1 MTAIDN
7 PDDARVDDCV
17 LDRIQAVPA
26 LVGNHEDFLIVTGLA
41 GTARD
46 IAALTDDGNHIYT
59 LAGAMG
65 AAAMVGFGLALA
77 QTERRVLVV
86 TGDGELLMN
95 VGALATIAVANPP
108 NLSIVCVDNGHYG
121 ETGYQKSHTSLGV
134 DLEKMAIGAGI
145 KATRTVTREDQIV
158 DAARFIRET
167 NGTAF
172 VCLRV
177 KATNPPSY
185 RRLLD
190 PAACRNRFRSALLG
204 RP

>member
-1 MTAIDN
+1 MNN
-7 PDDARVDDCV
+7 PDRTPIDDDA
-17 LDRIQAVPA
+17 LDRVQAVPA
-26 LVGNHEDFLIVTGLA
+26 LIGKHEDFLIVTGLA
-41 GTARD
+41 GTAKD
-46 IAALTDDGNHIYT
+46 IAALSDDGKHVYA

-65 AAAMVGFGLALA
+65 AAAMMGFGLALA
-77 QTERRVLVV
+77 QSERRVLVV

-121 ETGYQKSHTSLGV
+121 ETGYQKSPTSLGV

>member
-1 MTAIDN
+1 MSYPVNNST
-7 PDDARVDDCV
+7 VDDCV
-17 LDRIQAVPA
+17 LDRCQAVPA
-26 LVGNHEDFLIVTGLA
+26 LVGRHEDFLIVTGLA

-46 IAALTDDGNHIYT
+46 IAALTDDAAHIYAM
-59 LAGAMG
+59 AGAMG
-65 AAAMVGFGLALA
+65 AAAMMGFGLALA
-77 QTERRVLVV
+77 QPERRVLVV

-95 VGALATIAVANPP
+95 VGALATIAVANRP
-108 NLSIVCVDNGHYG
+108 NLSIICVDNGHYG

-134 DLEKMAIGAGI
+134 DLEKMAVGAGI
-145 KATRTVTREDQIV
+145 KTTRTVTREDEIV
-158 DAARFIRET
+158 EASRLIRET

-185 RRLLD
+185 QRALD
-190 PAACRNRFRSALLG
+190 PAVCRNRFRRALLG